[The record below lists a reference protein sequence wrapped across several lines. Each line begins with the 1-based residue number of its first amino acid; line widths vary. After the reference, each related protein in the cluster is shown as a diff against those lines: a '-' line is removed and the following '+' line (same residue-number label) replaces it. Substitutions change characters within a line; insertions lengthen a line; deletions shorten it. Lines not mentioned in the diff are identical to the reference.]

1 MITLLADFFGWIMNL
16 CYKILPNYY
25 LDIILFTF
33 ITKILQYPLS
43 LWCHRN
49 SLTMVALMPQINRL
63 KVKFW
68 GDNDRIGEE
77 SAALFKREHYHPL
90 LSLVPL
96 AVQIII
102 LMGFVDVIYRI
113 TKTDPTALLAKIP
126 VKDGGIS
133 IIMPIL
139 AGIAAWFLG
148 YCQNR
153 INPLQRE
160 QTRAQ
165 QMTTNGISIAISL
178 FLGCFVSFGV
188 GIYWVFSNLFS
199 ILVQL
204 ACNWNMKPKNYINY
218 KALYRSKIELDRLKE
233 SSNKAI
239 SKEDKKREKE
249 DYKKFFKIVNKHVV
263 FYSESSG
270 FYKYFKNIIEYL
282 LEHSNIVIHYVTN
295 DPKDQIFRIAETN
308 QRIKPYYI
316 GPTKIIPLMMKMD
329 ADMVVMTV
337 PDLDKFHIKRSYV
350 RKDIEYIYLVH
361 GLTSMIMCTRE
372 GAYDNYDTLFLV
384 GQHQIDEIIRTE
396 EVYKTKKKKLI
407 PCGYSM
413 LDNLIADYEKMD
425 KTPGKYKKILIAPS
439 YQENNI
445 LDSCLDTILE
455 KICSGDRCVI
465 VRPHPQYLRRYP
477 QRIEEILKKYQDK
490 IGENLIFETDF
501 SSNSTIYTADLLMTD
516 WSGIAYEFSFA
527 TEKPTLFIN
536 TPMKVINPNYK
547 KTGMVPTDISFRD
560 KVGASL
566 DPEKLDH
573 INDVVQDMLSN
584 KEKYSAMIRDLR
596 EKSVFNIGHA
606 AETGAKYILSS
617 LIEKRKNAKK

>member
-1 MITLLADFFGWIMNL
+1 MMSLLADFFGWIMKG
-16 CYKILPNYY
+16 CYAVVPNYY
-25 LDIILFTF
+25 VDIILFTL
-33 ITKILQYPLS
+33 ITKVLQFPLS

-49 SLTMVALMPQINRL
+49 SLTMVALMPETNRL

-77 SAALFKREHYHPL
+77 SAALFKREHYHPM

-96 AVQIII
+96 AVQIVI

-113 TKTDPTALLAKIP
+113 TKTDPTALLARIP
-126 VKDGGIS
+126 VKDGGIAWL
-133 IIMPIL
+133 MPL
-139 AGIAAWFLG
+139 CAGAAAWFLG

-165 QMTTNGISIAISL
+165 QMATNGISIAISL
-178 FLGCFVSFGV
+178 FLGCFVAFGV
-188 GIYWVFSNLFS
+188 GLYWVFSNLFS

-204 ACNWNMKPKNYINY
+204 ACNWTMRPEKYINY
-218 KALYRSKIELDRLKE
+218 RVLYRSKIDLRRMQE
-233 SSNKAI
+233 SSRKNI
-239 SKEDKKREKE
+239 SKEDKKREKA
-249 DYKKFFKIVNKHVV
+249 DYKRFFGIVNKHLV

-270 FYKYFKNIIEYL
+270 FYKYFKNIIAYL

-295 DPKDQIFRIAETN
+295 DPHDQIFKIAETEP
-308 QRIKPYYI
+308 RIKPYYI

-384 GQHQIDEIIRTE
+384 GQHQVDEIRRCE
-396 EVYKTKKKKLI
+396 EIYHTKKKNLI

-425 KTPGKYKKILIAPS
+425 KTPGKYKRILIAPS
-439 YQENNI
+439 YQEGNI
-445 LDSCLDTILE
+445 LDSCLDTILQ
-455 KICSGDRCVI
+455 KISAPDRCI
-465 VRPHPQYLRRYP
+465 TVRPHPQYLRRFP
-477 QRIEEILKKYQDK
+477 QRIEEILNHYKDK
-490 IGENLIFETDF
+490 IGENLVFETDF
-501 SSNSTIYTADLLMTD
+501 SSNSTIYTSDLLLTD

-560 KVGASL
+560 QVGVSL
-566 DPEKLDH
+566 DPEKLEH
-573 INDVVQDMLSN
+573 IDEVVEDMLSN
-584 KEKYSAMIRDLR
+584 REKYASRIRELR
-596 EKSVFNIGHA
+596 EKSVFNPGHA
-606 AETGAKYILSS
+606 AEIGAKYILSS
-617 LIEKRKNAKK
+617 LLEKSKNKKR